1 MDPRHTLTRSLLPL
15 LAFTCVAQQASN
27 VPAGPPT
34 QQAPIATFQSTT
46 RLVTLDV
53 VVTDKQGKPV
63 RNLSKDDFV
72 VVEDGV
78 QQNVA
83 SFEPPDRH
91 GTPLIEETS
100 EAAAGATAGKNSS
113 QPSTLT
119 SSALTILVVDELD
132 TQVVDQ
138 AFARAE
144 VRKYL
149 LKHGP
154 HLPEPTA
161 LMALEEKRLELLHD
175 YSSDANVLL
184 DALHRH
190 RPELPFRLMT
200 GEGIVGASERLASAL
215 EALREIGAANSHFAG
230 RKNVI
235 WIGPGFPALDYLRAQ
250 PTDKARLLGYVQET
264 SELMWQGRLSVYTL
278 DPRGLQ
284 VVEENF
290 GEGVGS
296 FFAPPSTTTSDLVF
310 EQVAPQTGG
319 RMFRNLNDLDAQ
331 IAQSVADGDSYYAMS
346 YYPTNHVWNGG
357 FRKIRVIAT
366 NAELTARTRNGYY
379 SVPNTTPTFHDLD
392 RLLSRAVINP
402 LPYHSLTVTAH
413 GSITG
418 GVTKVAATGASVRT
432 AHVTIRIDA
441 SELYWQAEQQQK
453 HRCEVTVVAVGFSEK
468 GRVIAQKVKELEVVV
483 DDNKYAELRGHGM
496 VMNLPIPV
504 SVEVVRMRVVA
515 RDSTNGNLGTA
526 DLTPEGVQFH

>member
-1 MDPRHTLTRSLLPL
+1 MNHTLARLLLPL
-15 LAFTCVAQQASN
+15 VAFTSLAQQTSS
-27 VPAGPPT
+27 VPAESPT
-34 QQAPIATFQSTT
+34 RQSPVATFQSST

-72 VVEDGV
+72 VLEDGV
-78 QQNVA
+78 RQNVA

-91 GTPLIEETS
+91 GTPPVGETS
-100 EAAAGATAGKNSS
+100 EATASTAGKNTS
-113 QPSTLT
+113 QPAALT
-119 SSALTILVVDELD
+119 SSALTVLVVDELD

-138 AFARAE
+138 AFARDE

-149 LKHGP
+149 QKRGP
-154 HLPEPTA
+154 HLLEPTA

-175 YSSDANVLL
+175 YSSDANVLI

-215 EALREIGAANSHFAG
+215 EALREIAAANSHFAG

-235 WIGPGFPALDYLRAQ
+235 WIGPGFPSLDYLRAQ
-250 PTDKARLLGYVQET
+250 PTDKARLLGYVEET
-264 SELMWQGRLSVYTL
+264 SELMWQGRLSIYTL

-284 VVEENF
+284 VVEQNF

-296 FFAPPSTTTSDLVF
+296 FFAPPSTTTTDLVF

-319 RMFRNLNDLDAQ
+319 RIFRNLNDLDAQ
-331 IAQSVADGDSYYAMS
+331 IAQSVEDGDSYYAMS
-346 YYPTNHVWNGG
+346 YYPTNHVWNGK
-357 FRKIRVIAT
+357 FRNIRVVTT
-366 NAELTARTRNGYY
+366 NSELKARTRNGYY
-379 SVPNTTPTFHDLD
+379 SVPNTAPTFQDLD

-418 GVTKVAATGASVRT
+418 GVTRVSATSAAVQT
-432 AHVTIRIDA
+432 AHVTVHIDA
-441 SELYWQAEQQQK
+441 SELFWQAEEQKK
-453 HRCEVTVVAVGFSEK
+453 HRCEVTVVVAGFSDK
-468 GRVIAQKVKELEVVV
+468 GRVISQKVKELEVVV
-483 DDNKYAELRGHGM
+483 DDKKYAELRNHGM

-504 SVEVVRMRVVA
+504 SPAVVRMRVVA

-526 DLTPEGVQFH
+526 DLTPEGQQFH